1 MTTTLTRRAGIAL
14 ALGGLGGVA
23 TLAGVAGLATRAV
36 KKPAQMIAAAGVK
49 ARPLAPPTMNWPT
62 LDALAQNL
70 IDEKLTPGLSITVM
84 MGGVLLYSKGFGIA
98 DLATGAAVTPQTGFR
113 IASITK
119 QFTAAAVM
127 KLAEMGKLSID
138 DPLSKHMP
146 EVPGGERVTLRQML
160 SHTSGMGD
168 YINGQ
173 DKTILEAAQHT
184 DYSSE
189 DLYDVI
195 VSRKPLFR
203 IPPGVRWMY
212 SNSAFSLMG
221 IMVERVSGLAFADAL
236 RQWIFV
242 PAGLASTQVD
252 PTCTA
257 AVPCSGYRPDYRAPG
272 GFDLNLPISPSFAGG
287 AGGMRSSTED
297 LCRWHDAL
305 WNGRI
310 LTMDSVK
317 TMLTP
322 VRLNNGQPAFE
333 NRSEALQYGLG
344 MGLGVS
350 NGWAVTS
357 HGGRINGFTGTL
369 RSIPDARLTMA
380 ALYNSDGSGMGR
392 FSAGQKAI
400 KNEALRLGLETLG
413 FA

>member
-1 MTTTLTRRAGIAL
+1 MAL
-14 ALGGLGGVA
+14 ALGGLGGVT
-23 TLAGVAGLATRAV
+23 TLAFLMGRKAVPPAPVVESRATV
-36 KKPAQMIAAAGVK
+36 KVT
-49 ARPLAPPTMNWPT
+49 PLAPPRMNWPT

-70 IDEKLTPGLSITVM
+70 IDQKLTPGLSITVM

-146 EVPGGERVTLRQML
+146 EVPGGDRVTLRQML

-173 DKTILEAAQHT
+173 DKTILETAQHR

-189 DLYDVI
+189 DLYEVI
-195 VSRKPLFR
+195 VSHKPLFR
-203 IPPGVRWMY
+203 IPTGVRWMY

-221 IMVERVSGLAFADAL
+221 IMVERIAGMPFAEAL

-257 AVPCSGYRPDYRAPG
+257 AVPCVGYRPDYHAPD
-272 GFDLNLPISPSFAGG
+272 GFDLNLAISPSFAGG

-305 WNGRI
+305 WNGRV
-310 LTMDSVK
+310 LGMDSVK
-317 TMLTP
+317 AMLTP
-322 VRLNNGQPAFE
+322 VRLNNGEPAFE

-344 MGLGVS
+344 QGLGIS
-350 NGWAVTS
+350 NGWAVMS

-400 KNEALRLGLETLG
+400 KTEALRLGLETLG
-413 FA
+413 VA